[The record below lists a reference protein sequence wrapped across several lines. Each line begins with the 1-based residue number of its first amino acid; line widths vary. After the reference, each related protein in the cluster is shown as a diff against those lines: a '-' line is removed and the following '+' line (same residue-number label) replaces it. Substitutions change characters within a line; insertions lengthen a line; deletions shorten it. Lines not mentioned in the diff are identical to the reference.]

1 MGWVLMGF
9 PLDQA
14 LADEMRRLLSVQV
27 ALVVQ
32 EADGRVTAPVSTL
45 PATLRDQIVAQG
57 GQVDEIDSPDGVLL
71 SRSSPLPSVNG
82 QVQALLLRS
91 VDAVVAPY
99 RQLQLLLAIIT
110 AGGVLLF
117 ALGSGLMAQRVITPL
132 QSSCAP
138 PSACLG
144 VSTTPHGAHP

>member
-1 MGWVLMGF
+1 MGF

-32 EADGRVTAPVSTL
+32 ESDGRVTVPVSTL

-82 QVQALLLRS
+82 QVQALLLRWWWLPIVS
-91 VDAVVAPY
+91 CSCCLHSLPLAAYCSLRWAVA
-99 RQLQLLLAIIT
+99 
-110 AGGVLLF
+110 
-117 ALGSGLMAQRVITPL
+117 
-132 QSSCAP
+132 
-138 PSACLG
+138 
-144 VSTTPHGAHP
+144 